1 MVTQLTHLEFG
12 MVVELSYNGSM
23 KSLDGLEGEFIE
35 DFQKLCS
42 SNFTSPLLTIE
53 LFS

>member
-23 KSLDGLEGEFIE
+23 ESLDGLEGESIE
-35 DFQKLCS
+35 DSKNGVHQ
-42 SNFTSPLLTIE
+42 TSRPHY
-53 LFS
+53 